1 MPTTKSSGSLGTNYS
16 REAWAK
22 RLGRQKNQTTSHLYK
37 HCETSEL
44 KQGFL
49 DGKMPKPVNC
59 CVPGCTN
66 NFRNSEHL
74 HYYRIP
80 KDSALRAEYN
90 RLIRNET
97 LKLESENTRICS
109 EHFEGGNKLNRKHLP
124 SIFPWTKQTVKR
136 REIEKIE
143 LPIKA
148 KRAKKEVDI
157 SADREALEVE
167 SESSS
172 TTEIET
178 QTELTSKEMATQT
191 DEVYF
196 GDPSRIE
203 ELELSIKRLENELT
217 SVKFKYENSKF
228 NIDEFKDKPEDIA
241 FYTGFTDYETLMLCF
256 EIIEESANNLSYG
269 NHCRKYNDMP
279 HKNQPGRPR
288 KLSKFQEFTMVVMKL
303 RLGIFNRDL
312 AHRFKVSENTVS
324 LIFRTWI
331 RFLRAELEGIIR
343 LPSREVLQLHMPP
356 LFKTFYPRTALIID
370 CTEFEM
376 ERPSALDNQS
386 ACYSSYK
393 SRTTM
398 KSLIGITPSGAT
410 AFVSELYP
418 GSTSDKEI
426 VKKSGLLELLQ
437 PGDEIMA
444 DKGFLIQD
452 ELASVGATLTLP
464 AFLKARKQFSKE
476 EAEQNKKVACLRVHV
491 ERCMERIKNWHI
503 LDRKIPV
510 TLSPLAS
517 DMIIVLSAFTNFL
530 PPLIS

>member
-1 MPTTKSSGSLGTNYS
+1 
-16 REAWAK
+16 
-22 RLGRQKNQTTSHLYK
+22 
-37 HCETSEL
+37 
-44 KQGFL
+44 
-49 DGKMPKPVNC
+49 
-59 CVPGCTN
+59 
-66 NFRNSEHL
+66 
-74 HYYRIP
+74 
-80 KDSALRAEYN
+80 
-90 RLIRNET
+90 
-97 LKLESENTRICS
+97 
-109 EHFEGGNKLNRKHLP
+109 
-124 SIFPWTKQTVKR
+124 
-136 REIEKIE
+136 
-143 LPIKA
+143 
-148 KRAKKEVDI
+148 
-157 SADREALEVE
+157 
-167 SESSS
+167 
-172 TTEIET
+172 
-178 QTELTSKEMATQT
+178 
-191 DEVYF
+191 
-196 GDPSRIE
+196 
-203 ELELSIKRLENELT
+203 
-217 SVKFKYENSKF
+217 
-228 NIDEFKDKPEDIA
+228 
-241 FYTGFTDYETLMLCF
+241 
-256 EIIEESANNLSYG
+256 
-269 NHCRKYNDMP
+269 
-279 HKNQPGRPR
+279 
-288 KLSKFQEFTMVVMKL
+288 MKL

-324 LIFRTWI
+324 LTFRTWI

-464 AFLKARKQFSKE
+464 AFLKAHKQFSKE

-503 LDRKIPV
+503 LDRRIPV